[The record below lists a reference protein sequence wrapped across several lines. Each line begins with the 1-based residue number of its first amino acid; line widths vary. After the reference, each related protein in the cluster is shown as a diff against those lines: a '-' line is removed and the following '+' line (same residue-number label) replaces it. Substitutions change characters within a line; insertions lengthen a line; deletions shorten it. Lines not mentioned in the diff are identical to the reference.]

1 MFPEEICENWNESKN
16 VMWRAENVVF
26 FFILTCD
33 GLQSEFFSLFSGL
46 VGSYLHVDKLGQTTR
61 QDFYLYIHLSY
72 FGSYIC
78 INSSRIGSEYLFIYQ
93 RLKIILNKC
102 PTVIC
107 KEQDGDNKVN
117 ITIALS
123 TRTKL
128 ETTNRLQ
135 LKQKI
140 RCG

>member
-1 MFPEEICENWNESKN
+1 M
-16 VMWRAENVVF
+16 RARM
-26 FFILTCD
+26 LCD
-33 GLQSEFFSLFSGL
+33 GKRTWFFKFGLATAKQSEFFSLFSEL
-46 VGSYLHVDKLGQTTR
+46 VGSYLHVDKLAQSTR
-61 QDFYLYIHLSY
+61 HGFYLFVHLSY

-93 RLKIILNKC
+93 RLKIIFNEC

-117 ITIALS
+117 IEIALS

-128 ETTNRLQ
+128 ETTNRFQ

>member
-1 MFPEEICENWNESKN
+1 MRVRMQCY
-16 VMWRAENVVF
+16 VMGRERGWLA
-26 FFILTCD
+26 TAK
-33 GLQSEFFSLFSGL
+33 QSEFFSLFSEL

-61 QDFYLYIHLSY
+61 LDFYPYILVHLSY
-72 FGSYIC
+72 FGSYTF

-93 RLKIILNKC
+93 RLTIILNKC

-117 ITIALS
+117 IRIALS

-128 ETTNRLQ
+128 ETTNRLR